1 MTEKILTDE
10 KKKEIEEWIKKQ
22 TRTDNIEA
30 LSVCEYETF
39 TSIKFKYKGHVIE
52 PISFTNNKKEIL
64 VRIVS
69 DIKSGSL
76 DKTIELLNNQ

>member
-1 MTEKILTDE
+1 MIEKKLTDE

-22 TRTDNIEA
+22 TKTEGVEA
-30 LSVCEYETF
+30 LSVCEYESF
-39 TSIKFKYKGHVIE
+39 TSIKFKYKGYVIE

-76 DKTIELLNNQ
+76 DKTIELLNNR